1 MCVFCVY
8 IDGYRHRVRLG
19 YVPEQVVSVL
29 VLFSGIVEC
38 NGGVAEEDEVEVILA
53 QEPSADQEVPRDV
66 ILPEQSP
73 GEFDFNEFFNLDKV
87 PCLASVSVTTHLQTW
102 MEGLEDDSVHKSLA
116 VQVRRLNEM

>member
-1 MCVFCVY
+1 M
-8 IDGYRHRVRLG
+8 
-19 YVPEQVVSVL
+19 
-29 VLFSGIVEC
+29 
-38 NGGVAEEDEVEVILA
+38 EDILA
-53 QEPSADQEVPRDV
+53 QGPSADQEVPKNA

-73 GEFDFNEFFNLDKV
+73 GEFDFNEFFNPDKV